1 MNRPEP
7 VLILDALKA
16 LIAVAVV
23 LGWVQLDALQVELLI
38 SAAGAVLAAVL
49 TFITRRVVTPV
60 SDPIDND
67 GVLLVPVSYPSE

>member
-1 MNRPEP
+1 MSRPEP

-23 LGWVQLDALQVELLI
+23 LGWVQLDTLQVELLI

-49 TFITRRVVTPV
+49 TFVTRRVVTPV
-60 SDPIDND
+60 SDPIDKD
-67 GVLLVPVSYPSE
+67 GALLVPVSYPSE